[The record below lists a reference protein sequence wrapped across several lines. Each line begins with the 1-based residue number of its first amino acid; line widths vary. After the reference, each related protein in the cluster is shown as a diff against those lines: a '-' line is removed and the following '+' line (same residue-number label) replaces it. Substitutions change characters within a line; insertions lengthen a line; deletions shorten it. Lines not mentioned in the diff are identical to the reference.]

1 MKALLCREYGP
12 IDRLKVEEI
21 PSPKAGPEQV
31 VVEVKTSSL
40 NFPDALLVQGLYQV
54 KPPLPFSPGMELAGV
69 VKEVGSGVAGLKKG
83 DRVLGSPG
91 RGGFAQECLVS
102 ADHVWP
108 LPSQMDFETGSA
120 FIITY
125 CTSLHAL
132 RDRGHLQPGETLVVL
147 GAAGGVGTSA
157 IEVGRAMG
165 AEVIAAASSE
175 EKLAFCR
182 KLGAEQTINYEETNL
197 RQGILDLTGGRGADV
212 IYDPVGG
219 GYTEAALRATAWG
232 GRLLVIGFTSGAI
245 PQVKLNPVLLKE
257 RSVIGVYFGDWAQ
270 RDPDGQ
276 LRNVEQLSA
285 WFAEGKIKPVISE
298 RVSLADVPAAMMRL
312 LQRKVKGKIVV
323 VQSDGNEVR
332 KVT

>member
-21 PSPKAGPEQV
+21 PSPRAGPEQV
-31 VVEVKTSSL
+31 VVEVKASSL
-40 NFPDALLVQGLYQV
+40 NFPDALVVQSLYQV

-102 ADHVWP
+102 ADQVWP

-120 FIITY
+120 FIVTY
-125 CTSLHAL
+125 GTSLHAL
-132 RDRGHLQPGETLVVL
+132 QDRGHLQPGETLVVL

-157 IEVGRAMG
+157 IEVGKAMG
-165 AEVIAAASSE
+165 AKVIAAASSE

-182 KLGAEQTINYEETNL
+182 TLGADETINYEETNL

-219 GYTEAALRATAWG
+219 AYTEAALRATAWG

-245 PQVKLNPVLLKE
+245 PQVKLNLALLKE
-257 RSVIGVYFGDWAQ
+257 RSVIGVYWGDWAQ
-270 RDPDGQ
+270 QDPDGQ
-276 LRNVEQLSA
+276 RRNVEQLGA
-285 WFAEGKIKPVISE
+285 WFAQGKIKPVVSE
-298 RVSLADVPAAMMRL
+298 RVSLAEVPAAMMRL

-323 VQSDGNEVR
+323 VQSDGNEV
-332 KVT
+332 